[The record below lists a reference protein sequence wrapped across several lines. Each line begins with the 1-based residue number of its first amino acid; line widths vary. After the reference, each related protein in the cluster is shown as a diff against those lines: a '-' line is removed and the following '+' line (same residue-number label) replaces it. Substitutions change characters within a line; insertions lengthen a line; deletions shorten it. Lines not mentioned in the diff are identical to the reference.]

1 MNNIFNG
8 HNLKTNDNKG
18 TQSNKIIRRVRESE
32 PNLIMEDPLF
42 ACKKEKGN
50 QHELPKKLCK
60 QPRLSEVLSS

>member
-1 MNNIFNG
+1 MNNILTSQNI
-8 HNLKTNDNKG
+8 KINDNNG
-18 TQSNKIIRRVRESE
+18 THSNKIIRRVRESE

-50 QHELPKKLCK
+50 QHDLPKKLCK